1 MRKSFQFSIPIFVFI
16 LILEHREIG
25 LIAGGSYFVTIES
38 GKNSTS
44 RLMGVSAITES
55 AVAPHLKDF
64 PEIVADLLWLEV
76 ESTETAD
83 SRGIDD
89 AAALWQ
95 VIHFG
100 ESCCVLTLI
109 VSQAEF
115 SRLGSGGGDE
125 AVEKGGFAHSAVAA
139 EERCPVTKFRHE
151 AFKTFARRGRDS
163 HTGIA
168 ELAIERHDR
177 IEVPALVGI
186 VQIHLIKNKEDGHP
200 VCFGRGEEAIDE
212 GGVGLRV
219 SDGDHEPGEV
229 YVSGNDVAL
238 LREVRSATDDV
249 VAAVM
254 DFGNKRTA
262 LGSPLSGRGYFDP
275 VANGHRVGT
284 TNTAKAKVPF
294 HLTRKEL
301 AVVCANVVPTSCI
314 PNNKTFHLSPITRS

>member
-25 LIAGGSYFVTIES
+25 LIAGGRYFVTIES

-64 PEIVADLLWLEV
+64 PEIVADLLGLEV
-76 ESTETAD
+76 ESSETAD

-89 AAALWQ
+89 AAAVRQ
-95 VIHFG
+95 IIHFG
-100 ESCCVLTLI
+100 EGGRVLTLV

-125 AVEKGGFAHSAVAA
+125 AGEKGGFAHSAVAA
-139 EERCPVTKFRHE
+139 EERGLIKKFRQQ
-151 AFKTFARRGRDS
+151 AFETLARRGRDC
-163 HTGIA
+163 HTGIT
-168 ELAIERHDR
+168 ELAIECHDR
-177 IEVPALVGI
+177 IEVPALFGV
-186 VQIHLIKNKEDGHP
+186 VQVHLIKNKKDGHP
-200 VCFGRGEEAIDE
+200 IGFGGGQEAVDE

-219 SDGDHEPGEV
+219 SNGDHESGEV

-238 LREVRSATDDV
+238 LREVRSTTNDV

-254 DFGNKRTA
+254 DFGDKRTA